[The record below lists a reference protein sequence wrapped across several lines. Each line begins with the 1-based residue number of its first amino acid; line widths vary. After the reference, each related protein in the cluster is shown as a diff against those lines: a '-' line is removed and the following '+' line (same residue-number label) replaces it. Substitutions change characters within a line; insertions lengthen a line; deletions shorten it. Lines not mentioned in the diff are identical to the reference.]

1 MKRCGTVGRP
11 ELGQQL
17 ALIFD
22 VLAVPKAVYTT
33 RKRQEQAID
42 GERDGNNRGIRR
54 PTHK

>member
-22 VLAVPKAVYTT
+22 VLAVPKAVCT
-33 RKRQEQAID
+33 QP
-42 GERDGNNRGIRR
+42 ERDKNRR
-54 PTHK
+54 